1 MALDDPHP
9 TSGDEPASVS
19 AERAEA
25 SLRSDA
31 SDAELLA
38 GAELLPCGRPLGR
51 AWQLARD
58 AAGASDPHSSRCPH
72 CREAIEGLTALD
84 RATRALRAEKQPDG
98 HSLATRVINAV
109 RSEVRLG
116 AMLLLDDPAHDLRI
130 AESAAAKVLRRAAD
144 TVPGVRAASCR
155 MAAAKDDHAV
165 HVVVITVAATL
176 DRPLRGRA
184 EAVRRAVL
192 HAAEHVLGLAVTT
205 VDVEVNAVLEPSR
218 APGDE
223 RSELSER

>member
-1 MALDDPHP
+1 M
-9 TSGDEPASVS
+9 S
-19 AERAEA
+19 APRAEA
-25 SLRSDA
+25 SLR

-51 AWQLARD
+51 AWQQARD
-58 AAGASDPHSSRCPH
+58 EAGAPDLHRSSCPH

-84 RATRALRAEKQPDG
+84 RATRALRAEEHPDD
-98 HSLATRVINAV
+98 HSLANRVIDAV

-116 AMLLLDDPAHDLRI
+116 AMLLLDDPGHDLRI

-155 MAAAKDDHAV
+155 IAPETGRHVV
-165 HVVVITVAATL
+165 HVVAMTVAATL
-176 DRPLRGRA
+176 DQPLRGRA
-184 EAVRRAVL
+184 EAARRAVL
-192 HAAEHVLGLAVTT
+192 HAAEHVLGLAVTS

-218 APGDE
+218 VPGDE
-223 RSELSER
+223 RSEPSER

>member
-9 TSGDEPASVS
+9 TSRDEPASVS
-19 AERAEA
+19 AARAEA
-25 SLRSDA
+25 SLR

-51 AWQLARD
+51 AWQQARD

-84 RATRALRAEKQPDG
+84 RATRALRAEEQPDG

-116 AMLLLDDPAHDLRI
+116 AMLLLDDPGHDLRI

-155 MAAAKDDHAV
+155 MAAATDGHVV

-176 DRPLRGRA
+176 DQPLRGRA
-184 EAVRRAVL
+184 EAVRQAVL
-192 HAAEHVLGLAVTT
+192 HASEHVLGLAVTT

>member
-9 TSGDEPASVS
+9 PSGDEPAGLS
-19 AERAEA
+19 AVRGEA
-25 SLRSDA
+25 SMY

-38 GAELLPCGRPLGR
+38 GGELLPCGRPLGH
-51 AWQLARD
+51 AWQQARG
-58 AAGASDPHSSRCPH
+58 AAGASDEHSSRCPH
-72 CREAIEGLTALD
+72 CREAVEGLTALD
-84 RATRALRAEKQPDG
+84 RATRALRAEERPDG

-116 AMLLLDDPAHDLRI
+116 TMLLLDDPDHDLRI

-144 TVPGVRAASCR
+144 TVPGIRAASCR
-155 MAAAKDDHAV
+155 VAAAKGAHAV

-176 DRPLRGRA
+176 DQPLRGRA
-184 EAVRRAVL
+184 EAVRQAVL
-192 HAAEHVLGLAVTT
+192 HSAEHLLGLAVTS
-205 VDVEVNAVLEPSR
+205 VDVEVNAVLGRSR
-218 APGDE
+218 VPGDD

>member
-9 TSGDEPASVS
+9 TSGDEPAGVH
-19 AERAEA
+19 AVAAEA
-25 SLRSDA
+25 SLHP
-31 SDAELLA
+31 DAELLA

-51 AWQLARD
+51 AWQQARG
-58 AAGASDPHSSRCPH
+58 AAGAADPHSSRCPH

-84 RATRALRAEKQPDG
+84 RATRALRAEEQPDG

-116 AMLLLDDPAHDLRI
+116 TMLLLDDPDHDLRI

-155 MAAAKDDHAV
+155 VAAPKDAHAHAV

-176 DRPLRGRA
+176 DQPLRGRA
-184 EAVRRAVL
+184 EAVRQAVL

-205 VDVEVNAVLEPSR
+205 VDVEVNAVLGASR
-218 APGDE
+218 VHGGE
-223 RSELSER
+223 RSELSEL

>member
-9 TSGDEPASVS
+9 TSGDEPPGVS
-19 AERAEA
+19 AVRAETP
-25 SLRSDA
+25 LH

-51 AWQLARD
+51 AWQQARG
-58 AAGASDPHSSRCPH
+58 AAGTSDSHSSRCPH
-72 CREAIEGLTALD
+72 CLEAIEGLTALD
-84 RATRALRAEKQPDG
+84 RATRALRAEEQPDS

-116 AMLLLDDPAHDLRI
+116 TMLLLDDPDHDLRI

-144 TVPGVRAASCR
+144 TVPGIRAASCR
-155 MAAAKDDHAV
+155 VAAAKDDRAV

-176 DRPLRGRA
+176 DQPMRGRA
-184 EAVRRAVL
+184 EAVRQAVL

-205 VDVEVNAVLEPSR
+205 VDVKVNAVLGASR
-218 APGDE
+218 VHGDE

>member
-9 TSGDEPASVS
+9 TSGDEPAGVS
-19 AERAEA
+19 AVRAEA
-25 SLRSDA
+25 PLH

-51 AWQLARD
+51 AWQQARS
-58 AAGASDPHSSRCPH
+58 AAGTSDPHSSRCPH

-84 RATRALRAEKQPDG
+84 RATRALRAEEQPDG

-116 AMLLLDDPAHDLRI
+116 TMLLLDDPDHDLRI

-155 MAAAKDDHAV
+155 MTAATDGHVV

-176 DRPLRGRA
+176 DQPLRWRA
-184 EAVRRAVL
+184 EAVRQAVL
-192 HAAEHVLGLAVTT
+192 HAAKHVLGLAVTT
-205 VDVEVNAVLEPSR
+205 VDVEVNAVLEPSWV
-218 APGDE
+218 PGDE

>member
-25 SLRSDA
+25 SLR

-58 AAGASDPHSSRCPH
+58 AAGASDPHSIRCPY

-84 RATRALRAEKQPDG
+84 RATRALRAEEQPDG

-116 AMLLLDDPAHDLRI
+116 ALLLLDDPAHDLRI

-155 MAAAKDDHAV
+155 MAAAKDGHAV

-176 DRPLRGRA
+176 DQPLRGRA
-184 EAVRRAVL
+184 EAIRQAVL

-218 APGDE
+218 APSDE

>member
-9 TSGDEPASVS
+9 TSGDEPADVH
-19 AERAEA
+19 AVAAEA
-25 SLRSDA
+25 SLHP
-31 SDAELLA
+31 DAELLA
-38 GAELLPCGRPLGR
+38 GAELLPCGRALGR
-51 AWQLARD
+51 AWQQAR
-58 AAGASDPHSSRCPH
+58 GASGAADPHSSRCPH

-84 RATRALRAEKQPDG
+84 RATRALRAEEQPDG

-116 AMLLLDDPAHDLRI
+116 TMLLLDDPDHDLRI

-155 MAAAKDDHAV
+155 VAGAKDAHTQAV

-176 DRPLRGRA
+176 DQPLRGRA
-184 EAVRRAVL
+184 EAVRQAVL

-205 VDVEVNAVLEPSR
+205 VDVEVNAVLGASR
-218 APGDE
+218 VHGDE
-223 RSELSER
+223 RCELSER

>member
-9 TSGDEPASVS
+9 TSGDEPAGVH
-19 AERAEA
+19 AVAAEA
-25 SLRSDA
+25 SLHP
-31 SDAELLA
+31 DAELLA

-51 AWQLARD
+51 AWQQARG
-58 AAGASDPHSSRCPH
+58 AADASDPHSSRCPH
-72 CREAIEGLTALD
+72 CREAVEGLTALD
-84 RATRALRAEKQPDG
+84 RATRALRAEEQPDG

-116 AMLLLDDPAHDLRI
+116 TMLLLDDPDHDLRI

-155 MAAAKDDHAV
+155 VAATKDAHSHAV

-176 DRPLRGRA
+176 DQPLRGRA
-184 EAVRRAVL
+184 EAVRQAVL

-205 VDVEVNAVLEPSR
+205 VDVEVSAVLGHSR
-218 APGDE
+218 VPGDE
-223 RSELSER
+223 RSELSEP

>member
-1 MALDDPHP
+1 MALDDPQP
-9 TSGDEPASVS
+9 TSGDEPAGVS
-19 AERAEA
+19 AARAEA
-25 SLRSDA
+25 SLH

-51 AWQLARD
+51 AWEQARG
-58 AAGASDPHSSRCPH
+58 ATGASDPHSSRCPH

-84 RATRALRAEKQPDG
+84 RATRALRAEEQPDG

-116 AMLLLDDPAHDLRI
+116 AMLLLDDLDHDLRI

-155 MAAAKDDHAV
+155 VTAAKGGHAI
-165 HVVVITVAATL
+165 HVVAITVAATL
-176 DRPLRGRA
+176 DQPLRWRA
-184 EAVRRAVL
+184 EAVRHAVL
-192 HAAEHVLGLAVTT
+192 HAAEHVLGLAVTA
-205 VDVEVNAVLEPSR
+205 VDVEVNAVLVASR
-218 APGDE
+218 VHGDE
-223 RSELSER
+223 RAELSER

>member
-9 TSGDEPASVS
+9 ASGDEPAGVS
-19 AERAEA
+19 AARSES
-25 SLRSDA
+25 SLR

-51 AWQLARD
+51 AWQQARD
-58 AAGASDPHSSRCPH
+58 TAGASDSHSSRCPH
-72 CREAIEGLTALD
+72 CREAIEGLTSLD
-84 RATRALRAEKQPDG
+84 RATRALRAEEQPDG
-98 HSLATRVINAV
+98 HSLAIRVIDAV
-109 RSEVRLG
+109 RREVRLG
-116 AMLLLDDPAHDLRI
+116 AMLLLDDPDHDLRI

-155 MAAAKDDHAV
+155 MAAATDSRVV
-165 HVVVITVAATL
+165 HVVMITVAATL
-176 DRPLRGRA
+176 DQPLRGRA

-205 VDVEVNAVLEPSR
+205 VDVEVNAVLELSG
-218 APGDE
+218 APGDMRSGPGE
-223 RSELSER
+223 R

>member
-9 TSGDEPASVS
+9 TSDDGPAGVS
-19 AERAEA
+19 AVRAEA
-25 SLRSDA
+25 PLH

-51 AWQLARD
+51 AWQQARG
-58 AAGASDPHSSRCPH
+58 AAGTWDPHSSRCAH

-84 RATRALRAEKQPDG
+84 RATRALRAEEQPDG

-116 AMLLLDDPAHDLRI
+116 TMLLLDDPDHDLRM

-144 TVPGVRAASCR
+144 TVPGIRAASCR
-155 MAAAKDDHAV
+155 VAAAKDELAV

-176 DRPLRGRA
+176 DQPLRGRA
-184 EAVRRAVL
+184 EAVRQAVF

-205 VDVEVNAVLEPSR
+205 VDVEVSAVLGHSR
-218 APGDE
+218 VRGDE
-223 RSELSER
+223 RSEPSEP

>member
-9 TSGDEPASVS
+9 TSSDKPAGVH
-19 AERAEA
+19 AAAAEA
-25 SLRSDA
+25 SLHP
-31 SDAELLA
+31 DAELLA
-38 GAELLPCGRPLGR
+38 GAELLPCGRPLGH
-51 AWQLARD
+51 AWQQARS
-58 AAGASDPHSSRCPH
+58 AAGAADPHSSRCPH

-84 RATRALRAEKQPDG
+84 RATRALRAEEQPDG

-116 AMLLLDDPAHDLRI
+116 TKLLLDDPDHDLRI

-144 TVPGVRAASCR
+144 TVPGIRAASCR
-155 MAAAKDDHAV
+155 VAAAKDDHAVHVV

-176 DRPLRGRA
+176 DQPLRGRA
-184 EAVRRAVL
+184 EAVRQAVL

-205 VDVEVNAVLEPSR
+205 VDVEVNAVLGASR
-218 APGDE
+218 VHGDE
-223 RSELSER
+223 RHELSER